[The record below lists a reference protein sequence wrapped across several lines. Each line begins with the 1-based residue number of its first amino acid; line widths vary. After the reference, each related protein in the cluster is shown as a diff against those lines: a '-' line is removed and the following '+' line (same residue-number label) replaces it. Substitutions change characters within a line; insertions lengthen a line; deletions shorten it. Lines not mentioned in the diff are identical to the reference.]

1 MFIRFREKGDRLQLS
16 LIETRRISGKV
27 QHEHIA
33 SLGAVPTPPSV
44 ADRIAFWQHL
54 HERLAKL
61 TSRVDPA
68 TQAKLLGAIHERVP
82 MVTADEQTA
91 TQRANAEADAR
102 FWDSIARM
110 NADTG
115 EDHKA
120 LIATAE
126 RTAARNEAKRAN
138 AAEHAAKAR
147 ERIARIERGENVEG
161 GLGKPMTPEDWVRI
175 LRAAGM
181 TASDITP
188 ELAKLV
194 PGNLERGSH
203 RLGMERTDWGEH
215 YGKPK
220 AVRTVLIDAESTAG
234 EI

>member
-1 MFIRFREKGDRLQLS
+1 
-16 LIETRRISGKV
+16 
-27 QHEHIA
+27 
-33 SLGAVPTPPSV
+33 
-44 ADRIAFWQHL
+44 
-54 HERLAKL
+54 
-61 TSRVDPA
+61 
-68 TQAKLLGAIHERVP
+68 

-220 AVRTVLIDAESTAG
+220 AVRTVLIDAESTAEWQFSTNVCRVVLTSAARAPRRRVFFDEHSDSLELWSPG
-234 EI
+234 SPSFPMPEVEAMQQELAGISISTLLKPLGS

>member
-1 MFIRFREKGDRLQLS
+1 MMPNAR
-16 LIETRRISGKV
+16 TRPS
-27 QHEHIA
+27 
-33 SLGAVPTPPSV
+33 TPPRQENV
-44 ADRIAFWQHL
+44 L
-54 HERLAKL
+54 
-61 TSRVDPA
+61 P
-68 TQAKLLGAIHERVP
+68 
-82 MVTADEQTA
+82 
-91 TQRANAEADAR
+91 
-102 FWDSIARM
+102 
-110 NADTG
+110 
-115 EDHKA
+115 
-120 LIATAE
+120 
-126 RTAARNEAKRAN
+126 
-138 AAEHAAKAR
+138 
-147 ERIARIERGENVEG
+147 RIERGENVEG

-234 EI
+234 EWTIGANAPSEPKQSYFA